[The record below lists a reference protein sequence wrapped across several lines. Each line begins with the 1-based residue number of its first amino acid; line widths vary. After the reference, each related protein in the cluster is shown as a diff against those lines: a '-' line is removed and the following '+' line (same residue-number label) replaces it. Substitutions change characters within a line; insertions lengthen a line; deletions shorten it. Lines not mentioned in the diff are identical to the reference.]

1 MFAPIGAYPI
11 GGIDESRDTQVTAN
25 GSIGVTGSASAT
37 VLVTGTLTQSLSLT
51 GQATSQDG
59 DVEAGDLLG
68 FGPLASGAIAE
79 MFSTTTV
86 LSTRTGAASGTLSI
100 SGAGSAVLPIFA
112 RAPDIVLAQWV
123 VVPSDSGA
131 TIASAP
137 APPLTPAWA
146 VTVAPPGFSVVDYP
160 NYTELVTSVPFL
172 GITLSAQASTS
183 LTLSASGSFPVTGQ
197 SGVSV
202 RVSGAAGGQ
211 FDATG
216 SAAAAAKITGTAS
229 AQFDIS
235 GPSTA
240 VIGVVPLTAT
250 VTADFQ
256 ISSASS
262 VAVGVSGAV
271 SQVFDISAS
280 ASSGTGIFGQIAA
293 SIDFSATAAITQPS
307 QRRVANARQSLNGG
321 RVLSSQIPGSLEV

>member
-11 GGIDESRDTQVTAN
+11 GEIDESSDTPVTAN

-37 VLVTGTLTQSLSLT
+37 VLVTGTLAQSLSLT

-86 LSTRTGAASGTLSI
+86 LSTGTGAASGTLSI
-100 SGAGSAVLPIFA
+100 NGSASAVLPIFA

-131 TIASAP
+131 TITSAP
-137 APPLTPAWA
+137 TPPLTPAWA
-146 VTVAPPGFSVVDYP
+146 VTNAPPGFSVVDYP
-160 NYTELVTSVPFL
+160 NYTESVASVPFL
-172 GITLSAQASTS
+172 GVTLSAQASTS

-197 SGVSV
+197 SGASV
-202 RVSGAAGGQ
+202 RVSGASGGQ
-211 FDATG
+211 FVATG
-216 SAAAAAKITGTAS
+216 SAVAVAKITGAAP
-229 AQFDIS
+229 AQFDVS
-235 GPSTA
+235 GLSTA
-240 VIGVVPLTAT
+240 VIGSVPVAAT
-250 VTADFQ
+250 VMADFQ
-256 ISSASS
+256 ISSESS
-262 VAVGVSGAV
+262 GSAWVSGSV

-293 SIDFSATAAITQPS
+293 SIDFFATAEITQPS
-307 QRRVANARQSLNGG
+307 QRRVASPRESLNGG
-321 RVLSSQIPGSLEV
+321 RVLSSQSPGSLEV